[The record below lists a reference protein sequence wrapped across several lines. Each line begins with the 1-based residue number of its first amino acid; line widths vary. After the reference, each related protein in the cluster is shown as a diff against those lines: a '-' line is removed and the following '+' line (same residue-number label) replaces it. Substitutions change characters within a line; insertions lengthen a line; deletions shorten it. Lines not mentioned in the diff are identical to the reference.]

1 LGLEILK
8 YEAIQEIR
16 DELDDK
22 RNNGQAK
29 LKKDDLTEQNY
40 TDFGSK
46 IFQLKDKT
54 EVNEFK
60 KRVIENIIDL
70 RGPYSYLDKLIV
82 KGEEALNN
90 KNSKAIQD
98 VSGSLSTYYETT
110 NDVGKK
116 AYEQRK
122 AIINNLENR
131 LMQQAQQ
138 LHVTN

>member
-1 LGLEILK
+1 LELEIFQ
-8 YEAIQEIR
+8 YEAIQEVQN
-16 DELDDK
+16 ELDDK

-29 LKKDDLTEQNY
+29 LKKDDLTEQDY
-40 TDFGSK
+40 TNFGSK
-46 IFQLKDKT
+46 IFQLKNKP

-70 RGPYSYLDKLIV
+70 RGPYSSLDKVIV

-90 KNSKAIQD
+90 KDSKAIQN
-98 VSGSLSTYYETT
+98 VLGSLNTYYETT
-110 NDVGKK
+110 NDAGKK

-131 LMQQAQQ
+131 LMQAQQ

>member
-1 LGLEILK
+1 K
-8 YEAIQEIR
+8 IR

-29 LKKDDLTEQNY
+29 LKKDDLTEQDY
-40 TDFGSK
+40 TNFGSK

-70 RGPYSYLDKLIV
+70 RGPYSSLDKVIV
-82 KGEEALNN
+82 KGEEALND
-90 KNSKAIQD
+90 KNSKAIHD
-98 VSGSLSTYYETT
+98 VLGSLNTYYETT

-122 AIINNLENR
+122 AIINNLESR
-131 LMQQAQQ
+131 LMQAQQ